1 MRKSRVEA
9 AKTRERIVAA
19 AAAEFRRHGIAATGL
34 IDLMK
39 AAGLTHGGF
48 YKHFASKGQLVAEA
62 CAAAMSPSEAA
73 AMLPPEAAATKKGRE
88 GLKARAAAYLSAGHR
103 DNPQAGC
110 PFAALGSELARAD
123 DETRATLTAGLLRGI
138 DVFAG
143 HFDNARPGEAR
154 RRAIVMASLM
164 TGALTLAR
172 VVDDPELSNTILRTA
187 VEAVTRLY
195 AEE

>member
-1 MRKSRVEA
+1 
-9 AKTRERIVAA
+9 
-19 AAAEFRRHGIAATGL
+19 
-34 IDLMK
+34 
-39 AAGLTHGGF
+39 
-48 YKHFASKGQLVAEA
+48 
-62 CAAAMSPSEAA
+62 
-73 AMLPPEAAATKKGRE
+73 MLPPEAAATKKGRE

-143 HFDNARPGEAR
+143 HFDNARPDEAR